1 MEAINTDLKEIFLSS
16 YKSFEGKL
24 NGNTTKLLS
33 ERRKDAIS
41 NFEKLG
47 FPTTKHEEWKYTN
60 LIPVLKK
67 DFNLGAPTSLT
78 KSEINKFLFEGLEAN
93 LIVFVNGYFSKELSN
108 ITSSEE
114 LVSIKPF
121 SEADPSLLEKYFSK
135 SLTVNDAFTYLNTA
149 FAQSGVFIRVP
160 KNKVVDKPI
169 VLHFI
174 SDARSENV
182 FSQPRNI
189 FVAEENSEVKII
201 ESFNTVGE
209 QLSFQNVVTEVILQK
224 DANVE
229 YYKIQNESINAHH
242 VGTTQVH
249 QEGKSN
255 FSSTTISVSG
265 GIVRNNLNIVLN
277 SEYSEAFM
285 YGLSLLN
292 GAQHVDNHTVVD
304 HAKPNCYSNQLYKA
318 ILNDKSTGVFNGKI
332 FVKPDA
338 QKTNA
343 FQSNKNILLSKD
355 ASMNAKP
362 QLEIFADDVKCSH
375 GATIG
380 QLDEEPLFYLRSR
393 GISEENAKVLLVLAF
408 AQDVIDHIKIEPLKE
423 ALLKVIYQ
431 RLGQ

>member
-24 NGNTTKLLS
+24 NGNNTQLIS

-78 KSEINKFLFEGLEAN
+78 KSEIDKFLFEGLEAN
-93 LIVFVNGYFSKELSN
+93 LIVFVNGYFSKELSS

-121 SEADPSLLEKYFSK
+121 SEADSSLLEKYFSK

-149 FAQSGVFIRVP
+149 FAQSGVFIRIP

-209 QLSFQNVVTEVILQK
+209 QSSFQNVVTEIILQK
-224 DANVE
+224 DARVE
-229 YYKIQNESINAHH
+229 YYKIQNESLNANH

-255 FSSTTISVSG
+255 FSATTISVSG

-292 GAQHVDNHTVVD
+292 GTQHVDNHTVVD
-304 HAKPNCYSNQLYKA
+304 HAKPNCYSNELYKA